1 MLIAP
6 ELGFRYLAAGGA
18 SLAIAASKAFVQ
30 RMGSARQFLIDINL
44 PLIFGKVAF
53 VMRLWKD
60 LNVSGAGAEHMD
72 QRLKKTIFRAIRVG
86 DSRAAI
92 SGHLGN
98 SFVATI
104 KLTENSISALMAPTT
119 SGKQELSWEPT

>member
-30 RMGSARQFLIDINL
+30 RMRSARQFLIDINP

-53 VMRLWKD
+53 VMRIWKD

-72 QRLKKTIFRAIRVG
+72 QRLKKRSSERYAWETPERPFRVI
-86 DSRAAI
+86 
-92 SGHLGN
+92 
-98 SFVATI
+98 
-104 KLTENSISALMAPTT
+104 
-119 SGKQELSWEPT
+119 WETRLWPPSS